1 MHHFEVPH
9 HARGVVLE
17 DVAVVHPRAWAIAAR
32 ALHRRAPIGQG
43 LDGNLGTLVLERT
56 DGQFDALGGRS
67 RCAARRRLYSLPMTS
82 PPFPES
88 SSRSTARPTF
98 SWKRGLLH
106 AVLALVAVVV
116 FGAALAGVLGMEGA
130 AAREAGQAIGR
141 LAGII
146 GGAAFGGS
154 YLFQTRRRA
163 GALALG
169 LAFVALVGAGI
180 VGGMMKRGR
189 NRNTSLT
196 AEEKAPMVIADEDGE
211 RRLRHPGF
219 GFSLLHPGPKFLE
232 APELV
237 KPKPGQKHD
246 DTTQEYG
253 FADREDN
260 AVLLVSVMKG
270 MGGTR
275 EQLVAHVDGVQRG
288 FVESLPAAGPLHWGD
303 KQVTWTDG
311 EKRARL
317 EGSFG
322 ADMRL
327 ELTAYS
333 ILRPDH
339 EPFIVNVM
347 MISPDAE
354 RFANV
359 TGSLRLRPS
368 TTR

>member
-1 MHHFEVPH
+1 VLFVVDQPVVPVQR
-9 HARGVVLE
+9 HARAEAHG
-17 DVAVVHPRAWAIAAR
+17 PRWPDGSWRHERLDRRQGRRDRRCGRCRRPDAQRAPTVAAR

-43 LDGNLGTLVLERT
+43 LDRNLGTLVLERT

-237 KPKPGQKHD
+237 KPKP
-246 DTTQEYG
+246 
-253 FADREDN
+253 DR
-260 AVLLVSVMKG
+260 
-270 MGGTR
+270 
-275 EQLVAHVDGVQRG
+275 
-288 FVESLPAAGPLHWGD
+288 
-303 KQVTWTDG
+303 
-311 EKRARL
+311 
-317 EGSFG
+317 
-322 ADMRL
+322 
-327 ELTAYS
+327 
-333 ILRPDH
+333 
-339 EPFIVNVM
+339 
-347 MISPDAE
+347 
-354 RFANV
+354 
-359 TGSLRLRPS
+359 S
-368 TTR
+368 TTTPPRNTALPIARTTRSCWSRS